1 MDATL
6 DAAPFVLRLRGSV
19 PLEPKMSTK
28 ICTLATRRDVL
39 ARHIKMN
46 LPTSKSFRI
55 VLPSLACE
63 DVKRLR
69 RYCQDG
75 FSASAIFTE
84 PGDAQVIWLA
94 TRDRTRGAAAHR
106 RSARALLAKLNIA
119 TCGLKGTWL
128 VLATE
133 EAVRAAVEQERGGP
147 AQSCCAAPGNRDC
160 QETRRASPSAAN
172 ESSSSTP
179 REGADEVKVIQLGR
193 QDRVARMFS
202 FEVVR

>member
-1 MDATL
+1 
-6 DAAPFVLRLRGSV
+6 
-19 PLEPKMSTK
+19 
-28 ICTLATRRDVL
+28 
-39 ARHIKMN
+39 MN

-69 RYCQDG
+69 RYCQDC

-106 RSARALLAKLNIA
+106 RSARALLAKLNIP

-160 QETRRASPSAAN
+160 QETRRASPSVAN
-172 ESSSSTP
+172 ESSSTP
-179 REGADEVKVIQLGR
+179 RDDADDVKVIQLGR
-193 QDRVARMFS
+193 QDRGAGTLS
-202 FEVVR
+202 FEVIR

>member
-1 MDATL
+1 MT
-6 DAAPFVLRLRGSV
+6 
-19 PLEPKMSTK
+19 
-28 ICTLATRRDVL
+28 
-39 ARHIKMN
+39 

-55 VLPSLACE
+55 VLPGLACE
-63 DVKRLR
+63 DVARLR
-69 RYCQDG
+69 RYCQDCV
-75 FSASAIFTE
+75 SASAVFTE

-94 TRDRTRGAAAHR
+94 TRDRTRCAAAHR
-106 RSARALLAKLNIA
+106 RSARAVLAKLRIPTA
-119 TCGLKGTWL
+119 GLKGTWL

-133 EAVRAAVEQERGGP
+133 EAVRAAVEQEQGGS
-147 AQSCCAAPGNRDC
+147 AQCCCATPCERYC
-160 QETRRASPSAAN
+160 RETRNASPSAAN

>member
-1 MDATL
+1 MS
-6 DAAPFVLRLRGSV
+6 LRCQQ
-19 PLEPKMSTK
+19 K

-63 DVKRLR
+63 DVARLR
-69 RYCQDG
+69 RYCQDC
-75 FSASAIFTE
+75 FSASAVFTE

-106 RSARALLAKLNIA
+106 RSARAVLAKLHIP

-160 QETRRASPSAAN
+160 QETRRASPSVAN
-172 ESSSSTP
+172 ESSSTP
-179 REGADEVKVIQLGR
+179 RDDADDVKVIQLGR
-193 QDRVARMFS
+193 QDRGAGTLS
-202 FEVVR
+202 FEVIR